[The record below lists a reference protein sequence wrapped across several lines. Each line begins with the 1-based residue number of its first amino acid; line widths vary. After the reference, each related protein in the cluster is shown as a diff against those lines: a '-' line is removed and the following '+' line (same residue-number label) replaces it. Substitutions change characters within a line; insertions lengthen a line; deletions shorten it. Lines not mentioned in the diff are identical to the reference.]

1 MTLKASVIERIR
13 GPYWST
19 EFNSEDV
26 YGVFDS
32 VGPMNSIFYS
42 TIFSLAWFVEKVCKN
57 KQGKPLKLQPFQMVL
72 LDGLWTKKFPMML
85 ASRGAGKTFILALY
99 CILRAML
106 MPGSKIVIVG
116 AGFRQAKLVF
126 KYIEELY
133 NASPLIQEA
142 VGAGE
147 RPKYGSDAATL
158 QVGLSSI
165 TAIPIGDGD
174 KIRGL
179 RATILIADEFAAIPE
194 EIFDIVIAPFTAVH
208 ANPAERAEI
217 MKFIRKLQELGTS
230 EHIVNLIRKTQ
241 GFGNQIIL
249 SGTPSHKQN
258 HFYKRYCVYKMFIE
272 SSGDPQKIKR
282 ALEER
287 ALHTTGRVDT
297 IDKKDVES
305 MSRIWDQY
313 VIYQVPYNGL
323 PEGFLD
329 EDQIR
334 SDRAAFP
341 KYRFEME
348 YEAKFPDDSHGFIR
362 RSWIERAT
370 PHTNVSG
377 FSVPVELY
385 GDPRATYVM
394 GIDPARHNDN
404 IAIVVLKLTD
414 HGKEFVFCDAWEK
427 TQFHVTANKIR
438 EVCRRFNVQYIAMDQ
453 GGGGDAVYEWLCKK
467 QDGVEDNELIWV
479 IPDQIEKFGQKSDLA
494 APGRKI
500 LEIVNFTAWSSSAAH
515 ALAAAIEQCN
525 LLFPYKAF
533 SDEAFNQYMRH
544 FSVDHISESIK
555 IKLQEDLWGV
565 DDWEAELINGKPKLG
580 VMQHIDEC
588 INETCAIVREV
599 SPKGAESFELP
610 SLSEQPE
617 GLDMRR
623 RDRWSALMLA
633 NYAAKVYQGHG
644 HKITAGMPGGMRPGK
659 RDASGIQ
666 RKGNSM
672 WFNPKRYQP

>member
-1 MTLKASVIERIR
+1 MVMNAQTIKKIR

-19 EFNSEDV
+19 DFNDEDV
-26 YGVFDS
+26 YNVLDD
-32 VGPMNSIFYS
+32 VGPLHSVYYGAS
-42 TIFSLAWFVEKVCKN
+42 FSLTWFVEKVFRN
-57 KQGKPLKLQPFQMVL
+57 KQGKPLKLQPFQAVM
-72 LDGLWTKKFPMML
+72 LDMLWTKKFPMVL
-85 ASRGAGKTFILALY
+85 ASRGAGKTFMLALY
-99 CILRAML
+99 CLIKSILQ
-106 MPGSKIVIVG
+106 PGSKIVIVG

-133 NASPLIQEA
+133 NASPLVQEA
-142 VGAGE
+142 VGGGE

-158 QVGLSSI
+158 QMGLSSI
-165 TAIPIGDGD
+165 TAIPIGDGE

-179 RATILIADEFAAIPE
+179 RATVLIADEFASIPE

-217 MKFIRKLQELGTS
+217 MKFIKRLESLGAGKPLL
-230 EHIVNLIRKTQ
+230 ELIRRTQ

-272 SSGDPQKIKR
+272 SRGDPQKIKR

-287 ALHTTGRVDT
+287 ALQTTGRVDT
-297 IDKKDVES
+297 VDKRDVES

-313 VIYQVPYNGL
+313 AIYQLPYYGI

-341 KYRFEME
+341 KYRFQME
-348 YEAKFPDDSHGFIR
+348 YEAKFPDDSNGFIR

-370 PHTNVSG
+370 PREKFSG
-377 FSVPVELY
+377 VPVHVELY

-394 GIDPARHNDN
+394 GVDPARHNDN
-404 IAIVVLKLTD
+404 IAVVVLKLTD
-414 HGKEFVFCDAWEK
+414 RGKELVYCDAWEK
-427 TQFHVTANKIR
+427 TQFNVTAKKIR
-438 EVCRRFNVQYIAMDQ
+438 EVCRRFNIEYIAMDQ

-467 QDGVEDNELIWV
+467 QDDVEDNELIWV
-479 IPDQIEKFGQKSDLA
+479 IPDQISKYGEKSDMG

-500 LEIVNFTAWSSSAAH
+500 LEMVNFTAWSTSAAH
-515 ALAAAIEQCN
+515 ALASAIEQCN
-525 LLFPYKAF
+525 LLFPYKAVA
-533 SDEAFNQYMRH
+533 EEGYNQYMRH
-544 FSVDHISESIK
+544 FVVDKLSEAAK

-565 DDWEAELINGKPKLG
+565 DDWEAELVNGKPKLG
-580 VMQHIDEC
+580 IMQHIDEC

-599 SPKGAESFELP
+599 TPAGNERFELP
-610 SLSEQPE
+610 KLAEQPE

-644 HKITAGMPGGMRPGK
+644 HRPKAGIPGMAEGGPASK
-659 RDASGIQ
+659 RA
-666 RKGNSM
+666 KGVQKRGGAA
-672 WFNPKRYQP
+672 WYNPNY